1 MAHRKPLYAA
11 TEDEEVLYMSEWL
24 LSFPLKKRPSE
35 AEVGLAE
42 LDAFLL
48 VRDPAYFEYARA
60 AGTLFVVPQSKQ
72 KTRVSAK
79 RAAAAM
85 E

>member
-60 AGTLFVVPQSKQ
+60 AGTVFVPQSKQ
-72 KTRVSAK
+72 KTRVSAN